1 MRRAGLP
8 IVLALINGALVGV
21 WLGVLAPM
29 TDDFERQKRSV
40 QASNSGLLNQ
50 IDIDEQ
56 ALADFE
62 ENSDQFAGLQ
72 DHGFLDP
79 QDRMGAAKLLERL
92 RDIHGLTSI
101 HYEIAPEQVLDD
113 RTTRTTGFAIVST
126 RVTVA
131 MRGLFDAD
139 LLEFVQAVVDE
150 FPGQVRPLSI
160 SLQKLQAPTEETL
173 SALRKGE
180 LVDFVA
186 GELVF
191 EWNTLRPIVKIVQG

>member
-8 IVLALINGALVGV
+8 IVLALINGALVGA

-29 TDDFERQKRSV
+29 TDDFERQKRAV

-62 ENSDQFAGLQ
+62 ENRDQFAGLR

-113 RTTRTTGFAIVST
+113 RATRTTGFAIVST
-126 RVTVA
+126 KVTVK

-160 SLQKLQAPTEETL
+160 SLQKLQAPTEDTL